1 MKKKMARVTGSK
13 VRCVVESI
21 ISTHWPALLM
31 IMRLEFILLYFSAPR
46 YGALAI
52 VIISY
57 WLRIGS
63 AEAKIR
69 QASEKKKS
77 FTEKSH

>member
-1 MKKKMARVTGSK
+1 
-13 VRCVVESI
+13 
-21 ISTHWPALLM
+21 
-31 IMRLEFILLYFSAPR
+31 MRLEFILLYFSAPR

>member
-1 MKKKMARVTGSK
+1 MKEKMARVAGSK

-21 ISTHWPALLM
+21 ISKHWPALLM

-52 VIISY
+52 VIISD
-57 WLRIGS
+57 
-63 AEAKIR
+63 
-69 QASEKKKS
+69 
-77 FTEKSH
+77 

>member
-1 MKKKMARVTGSK
+1 MNEKMARVAGSK

-21 ISTHWPALLM
+21 ISTHGPALLM

-52 VIISY
+52 VIISD
-57 WLRIGS
+57 WLKIGS
-63 AEAKIR
+63 GSKDVTS
-69 QASEKKKS
+69 QPKN
-77 FTEKSH
+77 